1 MTRFTN
7 LSLVSAE
14 ADAAPG
20 GKLTAPNFPPAG
32 GIVSD
37 DLDRARGIVAHP
49 AGHSD
54 AKIAEA
60 CRTLIERSKRHED
73 HVCALELIGM
83 LEV

>member
-1 MTRFTN
+1 MTKFPT
-7 LSLVSAE
+7 LPIVSAE

-20 GKLTAPNFPPAG
+20 GKPTAPNFPPAG

-37 DLDRARGIVAHP
+37 DLDRERGIVAHP

-54 AKIAEA
+54 AEIAEA

-73 HVCALELIGM
+73 HTCARELIGM